1 MTFKE
6 LADEFM
12 LKWKIVNEQKDQL
25 TDSYHALQEEGIVLR
40 ERLREEWTK
49 EVEEATGQLT
59 KHYEQTIKL
68 VTAKTKKNQA
78 TWELLLAK
86 LQTDANNAKLQ
97 ATGHGRYAH
106 TDSDR

>member
-25 TDSYHALQEEGIVLR
+25 TDSYHALQEEGIVMR
-40 ERLREEWTK
+40 ERLWAEWTK

-59 KHYEQTIKL
+59 KHCE
-68 VTAKTKKNQA
+68 
-78 TWELLLAK
+78 
-86 LQTDANNAKLQ
+86 
-97 ATGHGRYAH
+97 
-106 TDSDR
+106 